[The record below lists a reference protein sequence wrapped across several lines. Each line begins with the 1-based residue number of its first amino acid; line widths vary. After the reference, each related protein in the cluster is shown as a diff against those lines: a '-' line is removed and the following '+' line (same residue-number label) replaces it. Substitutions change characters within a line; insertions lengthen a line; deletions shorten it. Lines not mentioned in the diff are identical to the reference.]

1 MIRRN
6 SLALVLLALVS
17 VSVSVGAAA
26 DVLVEG
32 TKRINRIVYVD
43 NVADHPDL
51 AFFTF
56 VTHLN
61 YAAPIFPA
69 KPLDIGNGNPMNG
82 IYVVGIPRDR
92 LQAVGGKP
100 QPGWFPKS
108 FHRGRPYRFPL
119 PAGVLI
125 SSTEVP
131 HDRTTARI
139 DPTEHLITHLAIS
152 LEPASAKAPAHLVL
166 RVVGEERFDNAGK
179 TISRKAGPVDDA
191 QPSADSDPTTA
202 WLWAGLPLIAL
213 GGITVLALRRRAIPQ
228 P

>member
-6 SLALVLLALVS
+6 PLALVLLALA
-17 VSVSVGAAA
+17 SVGAAA
-26 DVLVEG
+26 DVLIEG
-32 TKRINRIVYVD
+32 TKRINHTVYVD

-56 VTHLN
+56 VTHLD
-61 YAAPIFPA
+61 YAAPIIPA

-92 LQAVGGKP
+92 LQALGGKP
-100 QPGWFPKS
+100 QPGWFPEYR
-108 FHRGRPYRFPL
+108 HRWRPFRFPL
-119 PAGVLI
+119 PEGVLI

-131 HDRTTARI
+131 YGRTTAQI

-152 LEPASAKAPAHLVL
+152 REPASAKAPAHLVL
-166 RVVGEERFDNAGK
+166 REVGEERFDHAGK
-179 TISRKAGPVDDA
+179 TISRKVGLSEDD

-202 WLWAGLPLIAL
+202 WLWAGLPFIAL
-213 GGITVLALRRRAIPQ
+213 GGIAFLALRRRVIPQ
-228 P
+228 L